1 MSIKRSVWAVPVTAV
16 ILFGLVLAMM
26 VYFNLT
32 AITTGTTYPVLTRIS
47 ALVREIDTLSD
58 GLAEAG
64 GEGRSLAALATQAQ
78 QVRVHLRALSVLPE
92 QAAFAERLTHEFEAW
107 YRPAMQARLMH
118 AQEGD
123 PGALFEVIERH
134 YAVLQADLAEARL
147 LALRSFADSAQ
158 EDNSRA
164 KRLLGLTVAGAA
176 LLIALLGLAAWVTMR
191 ADERQSRTA
200 TPAGSG
206 A

>member
-1 MSIKRSVWAVPVTAV
+1 
-16 ILFGLVLAMM
+16 
-26 VYFNLT
+26 
-32 AITTGTTYPVLTRIS
+32 
-47 ALVREIDTLSD
+47 
-58 GLAEAG
+58 
-64 GEGRSLAALATQAQ
+64 
-78 QVRVHLRALSVLPE
+78 
-92 QAAFAERLTHEFEAW
+92 
-107 YRPAMQARLMH
+107 MQARLMH